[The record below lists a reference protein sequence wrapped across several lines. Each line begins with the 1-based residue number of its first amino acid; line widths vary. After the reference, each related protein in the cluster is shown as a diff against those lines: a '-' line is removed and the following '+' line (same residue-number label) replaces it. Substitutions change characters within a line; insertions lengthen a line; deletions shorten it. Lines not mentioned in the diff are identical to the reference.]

1 MSMVIKVQWED
12 GRPCQGTRVTA
23 WIDGQ
28 GNDEAYT
35 NYNGEAFFTYGP
47 GYGTIYCDGQQ
58 VRQRNLSSHEIITC
72 RQSGIFGGYT
82 YH

>member
-35 NYNGEAFFTYGP
+35 NYNGEAFFYLWARLWND
-47 GYGTIYCDGQQ
+47 I
-58 VRQRNLSSHEIITC
+58 L
-72 RQSGIFGGYT
+72 
-82 YH
+82 